1 MSFGVRVRIPEQAEA
16 GEEVRVRALAN
27 HPMETGFRVDTRGER
42 IARHILTRFECR
54 YDGRLIVQME
64 LRPGIA
70 ADPYLE
76 FAFRADRS
84 GEVVLRWE
92 DDRGEVAE
100 HRARLE
106 VHA

>member
-1 MSFGVRVRIPEQAEA
+1 MSFPVRVRIPERVAA
-16 GEEVRVRALAN
+16 GDEVRVRALAQ

-42 IARHILTRFECR
+42 RARHIITRFQCR
-54 YDGRLIVQME
+54 YDDRLIVDME

-76 FAFRADRS
+76 FAFIADRS
-84 GEVVLRWE
+84 GEVVLHWE

-100 HRARLE
+100 HRSVLK
-106 VHA
+106 VQS